1 MVNYTSFHFIF
12 HFISLYIS
20 DIMYDL
26 KISFSTNLSISNK
39 NISLVS
45 GMVIWK
51 KIYEGDGRKTSLRK
65 IGLVFLKWPNLS

>member
-1 MVNYTSFHFIF
+1 
-12 HFISLYIS
+12 
-20 DIMYDL
+20 MYDL